1 MAGFAKF
8 KPPALRQWVF
18 PEGSG
23 WHDPAKVLGL
33 TDCSEEVTATLEGLK
48 SKAVQALEDDK
59 RRAETVLARVV
70 LESTEEEDAA
80 MREKH

>member
-33 TDCSEEVTATLEGLK
+33 SDCSEEVTATLEGLK
-48 SKAVQALEDDK
+48 SKAVQALADDK